1 MTKMNKNE
9 KEQDEGLKPKKN
21 FSLKLSRKELVHLRD
36 LFGVLLSADM
46 KSTIS
51 QALASSQDRQ
61 LIESKLWNKII
72 SLCNEAEI
80 PLGDEAP
87 DFIVTIS
94 STPQLG
100 VFELISE
107 EEEIAAAIGQQLL
120 AEAAEDE

>member
-36 LFGVLLSADM
+36 LFGVLLPADM

-107 EEEIAAAIGQQLL
+107 EEEIAATIGQQLL